1 MIYVVSNM
9 LENLFKFFSTKVND
23 STSDLLFFNKK
34 NMRKNLWL
42 LIYCHPPIR
51 YDDIY
56 WSTTP
61 LKLGLTLFPNIWKN
75 NYFKYPNLN
84 PNDKYTQLCFWYGSV
99 AIRLSLSWIN
109 KMKENNITLSEN
121 LKSNRKI
128 VDTETSRSLTLHMT
142 THFVLNITHDHSL
155 CP

>member
-1 MIYVVSNM
+1 M

-84 PNDKYTQLCFWYGSV
+84 PNDKYTQLCF
-99 AIRLSLSWIN
+99 
-109 KMKENNITLSEN
+109 
-121 LKSNRKI
+121 
-128 VDTETSRSLTLHMT
+128 
-142 THFVLNITHDHSL
+142 
-155 CP
+155 